1 MPFSP
6 PRPPQKNIIYE
17 FLYFTSTSSLIM
29 FQPIVLNNLKENYL
43 TKLKKV
49 SKNLISGLILVRLA
63 QAWAHKTFCEFYLY

>member
-1 MPFSP
+1 
-6 PRPPQKNIIYE
+6 
-17 FLYFTSTSSLIM
+17 M

-49 SKNLISGLILVRLA
+49 SKSLISGLILVRLA